1 MADTAL
7 TLNAAADRL
16 GISRRLL
23 DTLCQEGRIRKLY
36 LHPPKGSPRIT
47 QRELD
52 AFMAARES
60 RRVA

>member
-1 MADTAL
+1 MSAMF
-7 TLNAAADRL
+7 TLNDAAKAL

-23 DTLCQEGRIRKLY
+23 DTLVAEGRIRKLY
-36 LHPPKGSPRIT
+36 LHPPKGSPRIS

>member
-1 MADTAL
+1 MPDVH
-7 TLNAAADRL
+7 TLNSAAAAM

-23 DTLCQEGRIRKLY
+23 DKLVAEGRIRKVY

-52 AFMAARES
+52 AYVASLARK
-60 RRVA
+60 RVA